1 MEEEKKKPSR
11 SQTFVA
17 AVLKRCE
24 CDRAFAANLRRAD
37 NPDTE
42 HYAYGPLAAFGIA
55 LERDGERRPFALIGA
70 GLSRSKAARD
80 GSLGLGEALRRCVAS
95 ADQGEAR
102 LRRLLACRGQEEACR
117 MVRPLLSLIAARGV
131 PLCHAR
137 LLEDLLA
144 FRLEEARRRICLR
157 WAREFYGTA
166 AAPADAGE
174 DCPCDS

>member
-80 GSLGLGEALRRCVAS
+80 GSLGLGEALRRCVADIIVFL
-95 ADQGEAR
+95 AVMLVLTAWKKI
-102 LRRLLACRGQEEACR
+102 RRSIQTKKAQSCA
-117 MVRPLLSLIAARGV
+117 
-131 PLCHAR
+131 
-137 LLEDLLA
+137 
-144 FRLEEARRRICLR
+144 
-157 WAREFYGTA
+157 
-166 AAPADAGE
+166 
-174 DCPCDS
+174 